1 MPPHN
6 AIKVAT
12 PPRAKYQDVGLILGV
27 IAFITVWML
36 PVPQGLSTGGWHVVA
51 LILLMACWWST
62 EAIPVPATSLLPIVA
77 LPMMSI
83 GSMSD
88 ATHPYAAPVIFL
100 LLGGF
105 IVAMGMLRWNLH
117 RRIALNIITRVGDH
131 PAALIAGFMAASA
144 LLSMW
149 ISNTA
154 TTLMMI
160 PIALSVA
167 ETVLGERTHDHRFT
181 LCLLLGVAW
190 ASSIGGLGTIIGTPP
205 NAFVVGFMEEEAGV
219 TISFLQ
225 WMKLGVPI
233 VFVMLPIAWLTLIK
247 IVYPFDAHTVTGGER
262 VVHEELDKL
271 GRITTPEFRVAMVFF
286 LMAVSWIIAPQLK
299 ITGFNNST
307 IAIGGA
313 MLMFLVPAGTKTREF
328 LLDWESTVKLPWGVL
343 LLFGGGL
350 SLAGAIKSTGLAIW
364 LGAAFSSVAA
374 APLFLLMFAIVIMVI
389 FLTELTSN
397 TATTAALVP
406 VLAAIAIATGIDPI
420 LLAAP
425 TAMAA
430 SCAFMLPVAT
440 APNAVIYSTG
450 HVSIPQMAKGGLVLN
465 IFGTFI
471 VSALCYWLVPIVFA

>member
-1 MPPHN
+1 MSSEN
-6 AIKVAT
+6 LIKVVA
-12 PPRAKYQDVGLILGV
+12 PPRARYQDVGLV
-27 IAFITVWML
+27 IGLVAFFTIWNL
-36 PVPQGLSTGGWHVVA
+36 PAPQGLSIDGWHVVA
-51 LILLMACWWST
+51 LILLMASWWSS
-62 EAIPVPATSLLPIVA
+62 EAIPVPATSLVPIVA
-77 LPMMSI
+77 LPLMGI

-105 IVAMGMLRWNLH
+105 IVAMGMLRWHLH

-131 PAALIAGFMAASA
+131 PASLIAGFMVASA
-144 LLSMW
+144 VLSMW

-167 ETVLGERTHDHRFT
+167 ETVLGKRTHDHRFT
-181 LCLLLGVAW
+181 LCLMLGVAW

-205 NAFVVGFMEEEAGV
+205 NAFVVGFMEEAGV

-233 VFVMLPIAWLTLIK
+233 VIVMLPLAWLTLTK
-247 IVYPFDAHTVTGGER
+247 IVFPFDEGSVSGGEQ
-262 VVHEELDKL
+262 VVQGELDQL
-271 GRITTPEFRVAMVFF
+271 GSITTPELRVAIVFG
-286 LMAVSWIIAPQLK
+286 LMAFSWIIAPQLK
-299 ITGFNNST
+299 ISGFNNST

-313 MLMFLVPAGTKTREF
+313 LLMFLVPAGNKTRDF

-364 LGAAFSSVAA
+364 LGAAFSSVAV
-374 APLFLLMFAIVIMVI
+374 APLILLMFAIVTMVI

-406 VLAAIAIATGIDPI
+406 VLAAIAIATGIEPI
-420 LLAAP
+420 ILAAP

-465 IFGTFI
+465 IFGAFI
-471 VSALCYWLVPIVFA
+471 VSVMCYWLVPIVFG

>member
-1 MPPHN
+1 MTSLTSPS
-6 AIKVAT
+6 
-12 PPRAKYQDVGLILGV
+12 RARYQDIGLFTGV
-27 IAFITVWML
+27 IIFTILLLMPA
-36 PVPQGLSTGGWHVVA
+36 PEGLSTDGWHVLA
-51 LILLMACWWST
+51 LTVLMACWWST

-77 LPMMSI
+77 LPLFDI
-83 GSMSD
+83 GSMTD
-88 ATHPYAAPVIFL
+88 ATYPYAHPIIFL

-105 IVAMGMLRWNLH
+105 IVAMGMQRWALH

-144 LLSMW
+144 ILSMW

-167 ETVLGERTHDHRFT
+167 QTVLGERTQDHRFT
-181 LCLLLGVAW
+181 LCLMLGVAW

-205 NAFVVGFMEEEAGV
+205 NAFVVSYMEEETGV
-219 TISFLQ
+219 AITFLQ
-225 WMKLGVPI
+225 WMKLGVP
-233 VFVMLPIAWLTLIK
+233 VVLVMVPVAWFTLTK
-247 IVYPFDAHTVTGGER
+247 VVYPFDPSTASGGEK
-262 VVHEELDKL
+262 VVDSELDKI
-271 GRITTPEFRVAMVFF
+271 GSITAPEFRVAIVFS
-286 LMAVSWIIAPQLK
+286 LMAVSWIMAPQLK

-313 MLMFLVPAGTKTREF
+313 LLMFLIPAGNKTRDF
-328 LLDWESTVKLPWGVL
+328 LLDWETTVKLPWGVL

-364 LGAAFSSVAA
+364 LGNSFSGIEAL
-374 APLFLLMFAIVIMVI
+374 PLIIIILAIVALVI
-389 FLTELTSN
+389 FLTEITSN

-406 VLAAIAIATGIDPI
+406 VFAAVAITTGIDPI
-420 LLAAP
+420 LFAAP

-440 APNAVIYSTG
+440 GPNAVIYSTG
-450 HVSIPQMAKGGLVLN
+450 HVGIPQMARGGFVLN
-465 IFGTFI
+465 IFGIFVVT
-471 VSALCYWLVPIVFA
+471 ALCYWLVPIVFT

>member
-1 MPPHN
+1 MSSEN
-6 AIKVAT
+6 TIKVAT
-12 PPRAKYQDVGLILGV
+12 PPRARYQDIGLIVGIV
-27 IAFITVWML
+27 AFITIWLL
-36 PVPQGLSTGGWHVVA
+36 PVPQGLSIGGWHVVA

-117 RRIALNIITRVGDH
+117 RRIALNIITRVGDS
-131 PAALIAGFMAASA
+131 PIALIAGFMAASA

-167 ETVLGERTHDHRFT
+167 ETVLGKRTHDHRFT

-219 TISFLQ
+219 SISFLQ
-225 WMKLGVPI
+225 WMKLGVP
-233 VFVMLPIAWLTLIK
+233 VVLVMLPIAWLTLVK
-247 IVYPFDAHTVTGGER
+247 IVFPFDSSTVSGGKK
-262 VVHEELDKL
+262 VVQTELDKL
-271 GRITTPEFRVAMVFF
+271 GRITVPELRVALVFT

-313 MLMFLVPAGTKTREF
+313 LLMFLVPAGNKTRDF
-328 LLDWESTVKLPWGVL
+328 LLDWESTTKLPWGVL

-364 LGAAFSSVAA
+364 LGAAFSGIAA
-374 APLFLLMFAIVIMVI
+374 APLILLMFAIVTMVI

-406 VLAAIAIATGIDPI
+406 VLAAVAIATDIDPI

-450 HVSIPQMAKGGLVLN
+450 HVSIPQMAKGGVILN
-465 IFGTFI
+465 IFGTFV
-471 VSALCYWLVPIVFA
+471 VSALCYWLVPIVFS